1 MYQIYKIFQLIFYQ
15 QQNHLFIS
23 INFPFFNIFLFLI
36 FSLKMTLTSSTV
48 LTEPLSV
55 VKQGLLLSEMAS
67 ASSAIADNKNV
78 FYVDTSIPP
87 ILDDGPFRF
96 WHEKR
101 MIR

>member
-1 MYQIYKIFQLIFYQ
+1 MHQIYKLLQLISYQ
-15 QQNHLFIS
+15 QQKHLFIS
-23 INFPFFNIFLFLI
+23 ITWPFFNIFSFFI
-36 FSLKMTLTSSTV
+36 FSLKITLTSSAT

>member
-1 MYQIYKIFQLIFYQ
+1 
-15 QQNHLFIS
+15 
-23 INFPFFNIFLFLI
+23 
-36 FSLKMTLTSSTV
+36 MTLTSSTV
-48 LTEPLSV
+48 LTEPLSA

-101 MIR
+101 MIRWLKIEKWLKKIFFIILSEKI